1 MRAITANVSG
11 ELIKEHSYWTNIY
24 HLFIPSGETSVDFQ
38 VCMSSSKNII
48 FSGETYTAFNIRQ
61 GKVKTNNKSETDR
74 VSLTVANVSLAMSA
88 YAEQYTLQ
96 GSRVDI
102 NKIYLDP
109 NGQPLQIAMILL
121 IFLPAILMK

>member
-1 MRAITANVSG
+1 
-11 ELIKEHSYWTNIY
+11 
-24 HLFIPSGETSVDFQ
+24 
-38 VCMSSSKNII
+38 
-48 FSGETYTAFNIRQ
+48 
-61 GKVKTNNKSETDR
+61 
-74 VSLTVANVSLAMSA
+74 MSA

>member
-24 HLFIPSGETSVDFQ
+24 HLFIPSGETSVDFRF
-38 VCMSSSKNII
+38 VCPHQKNII

-74 VSLTVANVSLAMSA
+74 VKFNSSQRKSCYVCLCRA
-88 YAEQYTLQ
+88 
-96 GSRVDI
+96 
-102 NKIYLDP
+102 IYLTRK
-109 NGQPLQIAMILL
+109 QS
-121 IFLPAILMK
+121 